1 METKGDIQTPNSI
14 SPDGRRLAYG
24 VFKAEFTRSEIWTV
38 PIEGDRD
45 HPRLGRAEPFLQTPA
60 DLDTPAFSPDGR
72 WLDYYSDESG
82 AEEIYVRPFPG
93 PGGQYQVSSGGDSRP
108 IWAHDGRQLFFLD
121 SQSRIT
127 VADCGVTRGSFAA
140 GKPRLWS
147 DKSLAFMGSNY
158 SYALSPDGKRFAVV
172 LKAGKTEQPQRNT
185 TDRVKVVLNFS
196 EELTRRVPP
205 GKR

>member
-93 PGGQYQVSSGGDSRP
+93 PGGQYQVSSGGGSRP

-127 VADCGVTRGSFAA
+127 VADCGVTGVPDEEA
-140 GKPRLWS
+140 GEVPK
-147 DKSLAFMGSNY
+147 AF
-158 SYALSPDGKRFAVV
+158 VV
-172 LKAGKTEQPQRNT
+172 LKPGASAAADELAGFVA
-185 TDRVKVVLNFS
+185 DRVAGYKQIRQWAFMASIPRTPSGKILRRM
-196 EELTRRVPP
+196 LTEKIRP
-205 GKR
+205 